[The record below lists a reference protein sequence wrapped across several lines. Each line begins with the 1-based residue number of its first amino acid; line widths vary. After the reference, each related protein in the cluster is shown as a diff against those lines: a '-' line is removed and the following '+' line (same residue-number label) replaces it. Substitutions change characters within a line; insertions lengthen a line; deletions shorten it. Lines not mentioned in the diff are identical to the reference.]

1 MVGRKDTSKRV
12 FDTWIEIFQ
21 KRKVKRERK
30 STSGCSSISNEFDFL
45 HSMISNRYRTMLMEK
60 MDILWSWHNKILPH
74 ISRHMLTKSFVEDTI
89 SLLLHI
95 LSPPTLRAQV
105 EMSSKFKTQILSEVY
120 TLITTH
126 SLLSLSLSH
135 QMTLSSVLCVCV
147 CVSQL
152 ITPPH
157 SFTHSL
163 ASPNTHHHNESSFP
177 SIPNSSL
184 AHN

>member
-95 LSPPTLRAQV
+95 LSPPTLRYKILKIVRASMELFCGGSLPLLRKYPIEICWYQKSTELLIRKLPLKRLVREIAQD
-105 EMSSKFKTQILSEVY
+105 FKVKLE
-120 TLITTH
+120 
-126 SLLSLSLSH
+126 
-135 QMTLSSVLCVCV
+135 
-147 CVSQL
+147 
-152 ITPPH
+152 
-157 SFTHSL
+157 
-163 ASPNTHHHNESSFP
+163 
-177 SIPNSSL
+177 
-184 AHN
+184 

>member
-95 LSPPTLRAQV
+95 LSPPTLRY
-105 EMSSKFKTQILSEVY
+105 KILKIVRASME
-120 TLITTH
+120 LFCGG
-126 SLLSLSLSH
+126 SLPLLRKYPMLSLNDCSDYRCFEGRRWKPRAYTPIEENEIQIKSESASGVYH
-135 QMTLSSVLCVCV
+135 NVLG
-147 CVSQL
+147 
-152 ITPPH
+152 
-157 SFTHSL
+157 F
-163 ASPNTHHHNESSFP
+163 NKYM
-177 SIPNSSL
+177 
-184 AHN
+184 